1 VPLPSTLV
9 GQLISHYRVV
19 EKLGGGGMGVVYK
32 AHDERLGRFVA
43 LKFLPPDVVADEQAL
58 ERFRREAR
66 AASALNH
73 PNICTIYDVGEDQG
87 LAFIAMECL
96 EGATLKHRIGG
107 RPMDLEQLLSI
118 AIDIA
123 AGLEAAHNKGIVHRD
138 IKPANVFVT
147 VHGNTKILDF
157 GLAKVVG
164 SPSPSATPDEQTRS
178 RSDAELTG
186 PGATVGTTSYMSP
199 EQIRAKELD
208 ARTDLFSFG
217 VVLYEM
223 ATGLMPFRGESSG
236 VILNRILEHH
246 PVPLVRLNPDLPP
259 ELEHIIE
266 KAIEK
271 NRELRYQS
279 AAELRS
285 DLKRLS
291 RDTSSGQSRS
301 AIPSLDGGE
310 TGSLTAASLSSLSG
324 RRILPSSGIHT
335 ALWSV
340 AALLLVAV
348 VSIAIYKS
356 MSRKERHVPFQ
367 AMNIERFTSTG
378 NVLRS
383 AISPDGKYL
392 AYASGATGQQSLWLR
407 QVATH
412 TDIQIV
418 APQSGVLFG
427 LTFSHDSNYI
437 YYVRLQNALSGGAVY
452 RVPSLGGEPQ
462 MLAGTNLVDN
472 SVVTLSPDDSQMA
485 FLRLGT
491 GGESSIVITKTD
503 GSAERTVDTRHLPL
517 FFGGSLAW
525 SPDGQFLAATVGD
538 DVHSQYGVVI
548 IPVQGGKETPVP
560 LASESLQFVSEVTWL
575 PDSKGLVMAAGATY
589 SSSPQLWQVS
599 YPEGEIGRIT
609 NDLNSYASPSLTAD
623 SHTLV
628 AVQNDLVSNLCI
640 LPTGKSNR
648 TRQITAGLGKRE
660 GRGGI
665 AWLSDERLAYT
676 SLASGRPEIWAI
688 DTDGEHAKQLTQGV
702 DFGEISDLRAC
713 ANGRYFLAISA
724 RPGIWRFDA
733 DGSHPKQVTTF
744 DNDYYPSCSPDGK
757 WIVFASNRSGAVP
770 TMWRVPI
777 DGGET
782 ESLKDHPSGLPEV
795 SPDGKWIATSD
806 ESEAGKAKLLI
817 LPFEGGPPAKTFYV
831 PSATPAGQ
839 YPQVSWSQDGRELI
853 YVDTQAGVS
862 NLWSQ
867 PAAGGPPRQLTDFG
881 SGQIFRFAYSPDG
894 RQAALACGSRT
905 SDVVQFRD
913 QIK

>member
-1 VPLPSTLV
+1 VASPSTLV
-9 GQLISHYRVV
+9 GQIISHYRVV

-73 PNICTIYDVGEDQG
+73 PNICTIYDIGEDQG

-96 EGATLKHRIGG
+96 EGATLRHRIAG
-107 RPMDLEQLLSI
+107 RPMDLEQLLCI
-118 AIDIA
+118 ATDIA
-123 AGLEAAHNKGIVHRD
+123 AGLDAAHKKGIVHRD
-138 IKPANVFVT
+138 IKPANIFVT
-147 VHGNTKILDF
+147 NHGNTKILDF

-164 SPSPSATPDEQTRS
+164 GPSPSATGDEQTQS
-178 RSDAELTG
+178 LSDANLTG
-186 PGATVGTTSYMSP
+186 PGAAVGTTSYMSP

-246 PVPLVRLNPDLPP
+246 PVPLLRLNPDLPP
-259 ELEHIIE
+259 ELEHIIG

-271 NRELRYQS
+271 NRDLRYQS

-291 RDTSSGQSRS
+291 RDTSSGPPRS
-301 AIPSLDGGE
+301 AAPSLVSE
-310 TGSLTAASLSSLSG
+310 TGSLTAASLSSPSG
-324 RRILPSSGIHT
+324 RRVLPSSGIRNG
-335 ALWSV
+335 LWSV
-340 AALLLVAV
+340 AAILLVAV
-348 VSIAIYKS
+348 VSIATYKFVS
-356 MSRKERHVPFQ
+356 KKERHLPFQ

-491 GGESSIVITKTD
+491 SGESSIVITNSD
-503 GSAERTVDTRHLPL
+503 GRAERTADVRHLPL

-538 DVHSQYGVVI
+538 DAHNQYGMVI
-548 IPVQGGKETPVP
+548 LPVNGGKETPIP
-560 LASESLQFVSEVTWL
+560 LASEGLQFVSEVTWL
-575 PDSKGLVMAAGATY
+575 PDSKGLVLAAGATS

-599 YPEGEIGRIT
+599 YPEGDIRRIT
-609 NDLNSYASPSLTAD
+609 NDLNSYASPTLTSNA
-623 SHTLV
+623 HTLV

-640 LPTGKSNR
+640 LPTGKSSQ
-648 TRQITAGLGKRE
+648 TREITAGLGKRE

-665 AWLSDERLAYT
+665 AWLSDQRLAYT

-688 DTDGEHAKQLTQGV
+688 DIDGEHAKQLTQGA
-702 DFGEISDLRAC
+702 DFGDISDLRAC
-713 ANGRYFLAISA
+713 ASGRFFLTISA

-757 WIVFASNRSGAVP
+757 WIVFASNRTGAVA
-770 TMWRVPI
+770 TMWKAPI
-777 DGGET
+777 DGGEA
-782 ESLKDHPSGLPEV
+782 ESLKDHPPGLPEV

-806 ESEAGKAKLLI
+806 ESEAGKVKLVI

-839 YPQVSWSQDGRELI
+839 YPQVSWSRDGRELI
-853 YVDTQAGVS
+853 YVDTRKGVS

-867 PAAGGPPRQLTDFG
+867 SVAGGPPRQLTDFG

-894 RQAALACGSRT
+894 RQAALACGRQT

-913 QIK
+913 QVK